1 MICFALQ
8 LGFAKIFG
16 SISFSFMNGYLIENA
31 LCSDVICSR
40 IAIGED
46 PPEGALAVS
55 PYKKTIFFSPFSF
68 LSHGKGETNATLA
81 S

>member
-1 MICFALQ
+1 
-8 LGFAKIFG
+8 
-16 SISFSFMNGYLIENA
+16 MNGYLIENA

-55 PYKKTIFFSPFSF
+55 PYKKIIFFSPFSF
-68 LSHGKGETNATLA
+68 LSHGKGETNAPLA

>member
-8 LGFAKIFG
+8 LGFAEIFG

-55 PYKKTIFFSPFSF
+55 PYKKTSYHLFHF
-68 LSHGKGETNATLA
+68 LAMARERRMQHLRHK
-81 S
+81 

>member
-8 LGFAKIFG
+8 LGFAEIFG

-55 PYKKTIFFSPFSF
+55 PYKKIIFFSPFSF
-68 LSHGKGETNATLA
+68 LSHGKGEANAPLA